1 MTPIPTRDLAAMLA
15 AATKATEAHYRG
27 REDFMDGLLAMLAK
41 HFKCDIKQLK
51 GQRSKSLA
59 KGLFVWFSDCAGIP
73 HSQIGRK
80 LGTDRSICTYY
91 IGRVEDC
98 IATAKIISEYKA
110 QLL

>member
-1 MTPIPTRDLAAMLA
+1 
-15 AATKATEAHYRG
+15 
-27 REDFMDGLLAMLAK
+27 MDSLLAMLAK
-41 HFKCDIKQLK
+41 HFQCGNIRQIRS
-51 GQRSKSLA
+51 QRQSAVAKS
-59 KGLFVWFSDCAGIP
+59 LFVWFSDCAGIP